1 MLKLFGLEGEPSL
14 ARLALIVRGADT
26 ARPDLAPEAAGL
38 HAISLGLSALAGD
51 DDHGMIAKAFNI
63 YDGLFAY
70 IRFARAGTSQLAGQ
84 GGMTGMTTIDQ
95 TAPAQAAAPTFNEA
109 FKVWFKIG
117 CLSFGGPAGQIA
129 MMHRV
134 LVDEKKW
141 IDEPRFLHALNFSML
156 TPGPE
161 AQKLATYIGWLLHGV
176 RGGLVAGILFVVPGA
191 LVMLGLSLLYALGRG
206 VPVIDGALFG
216 IKAAVLVIVVEAL
229 IRIGR
234 RALKTSFVVRHCRRC
249 LCRHLLFRVAVSD
262 HRDRRGT
269 GRLPCARSSPALLN
283 LKDDVGALAP
293 PVPDR
298 WRRAATAAVVGLAAW
313 WAPVVLAIAV
323 LGSNHVLVSVG
334 LFFSKLAVVS
344 FGGAYALLAYMAQQ
358 AVETHHWMTAPE
370 MVDGLGLA
378 ETTPGPLILVTQ
390 FVGFLAGF
398 RDAAPFPPVAAGI
411 LAAVMTTWV
420 TFTPSMLWVFVGAPF
435 VEQLRSNK
443 LLSGAL
449 AAITAAVVGVI
460 LNLTVW
466 FALHVL
472 FGQVTERHT
481 GFLRWYSFD
490 PLGLDLK
497 TLALAVIA
505 GVLAFR
511 FHRSLIEVV
520 AVMAALGVAVRLVLG
535 P

>member
-1 MLKLFGLEGEPSL
+1 MATMEQN
-14 ARLALIVRGADT
+14 
-26 ARPDLAPEAAGL
+26 APVKAA
-38 HAISLGLSALAGD
+38 S
-51 DDHGMIAKAFNI
+51 
-63 YDGLFAY
+63 
-70 IRFARAGTSQLAGQ
+70 
-84 GGMTGMTTIDQ
+84 
-95 TAPAQAAAPTFNEA
+95 PTFNEA

-176 RGGLVAGILFVVPGA
+176 RGGLTAGILFVLPGA

-206 VPVIDGALFG
+206 ISVIDGALFG

-229 IRIGR
+229 MRIGK
-234 RALKTSFVVRHCRRC
+234 RALKTSVLYGIAGAAFVGI
-249 LCRHLLFRVAVSD
+249 FFFA
-262 HRDRRGT
+262 
-269 GRLPCARSSPALLN
+269 LPFPIIVIAAALAGYLVARSSPALLN

-298 WRRAATAAVVGLAAW
+298 WRQAGTAAVIGLAAW
-313 WAPVVLAIAV
+313 WAPVLLAIAV
-323 LGSNHVLVSVG
+323 LGSSHLLVSVG

-398 RDAAPFPPVAAGI
+398 RDAAPFSPVVAGI

-420 TFTPSMLWVFVGAPF
+420 TFTPSMLWVFVFAPF
-435 VEQLRSNK
+435 VEQLRANK

-472 FGQVTERHT
+472 FGEVTERHT
-481 GFLRWYSFD
+481 GWLRWYAFD

-497 TLALAVIA
+497 TLALAA
-505 GVLAFR
+505 LAAVLAFGL
-511 FHRSLIEVV
+511 HRGLIEVV
-520 AVMAALGVAVRLVLG
+520 AVMAVLG
-535 P
+535 IAVKLLLVA